1 MYQNIVVFTLTLFAM
16 IANVEVNNPQ
26 DWPKIA
32 CTVGIRLGQVTT
44 ADLMEKT
51 QDVLDC

>member
-32 CTVGIRLGQVTT
+32 
-44 ADLMEKT
+44 AH
-51 QDVLDC
+51 

>member
-1 MYQNIVVFTLTLFAM
+1 MNTSLNRLRVCLKE
-16 IANVEVNNPQ
+16 EV
-26 DWPKIA
+26 A

-51 QDVLDC
+51 QDELDSEEAAHRQSL